1 VQALHNG
8 AWLVLDFDTVDC
20 DLASYFD
27 KVPLAAKDQ
36 HSMTMMTVVC
46 DRLWMFVVWTWLM
59 AFEHGLW

>member
-1 VQALHNG
+1 MQALHNG

-27 KVPLAAKDQ
+27 KVPLASLLLTSPVSVFGCQRSAFD
-36 HSMTMMTVVC
+36 
-46 DRLWMFVVWTWLM
+46 VVWTWLM